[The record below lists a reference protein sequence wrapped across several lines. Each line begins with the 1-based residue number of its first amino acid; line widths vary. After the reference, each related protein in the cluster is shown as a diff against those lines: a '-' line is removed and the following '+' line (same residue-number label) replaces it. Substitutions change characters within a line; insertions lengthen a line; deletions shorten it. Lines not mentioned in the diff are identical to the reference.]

1 METKMQASELKLKQA
16 SVVLGTPPKEL
27 QNLVQF
33 QVVRPRKR
41 GRTYWF
47 DRNTL
52 LQAKCALYL
61 KQSLGAST
69 EHLAGFVR
77 ALSEVANL
85 GAERGTVRIQSRP
98 RKNMPPVEILIP
110 VGMLR
115 RELEER
121 LPLAAAAMDLPRGRK
136 RPGWK
141 DEFSRAVQEAAGE
154 LPPMSEEDIVK
165 VVKQYRRESR
175 VYPEI
180 KLAAKG

>member
-1 METKMQASELKLKQA
+1 MRIEPAIVYSDFADRARSPRSTRASRRRQHD
-16 SVVLGTPPKEL
+16 S
-27 QNLVQF
+27 
-33 QVVRPRKR
+33 RS
-41 GRTYWF
+41 
-47 DRNTL
+47 L

-69 EHLAGFVR
+69 EYLGGFVR
-77 ALSEVANL
+77 ALSEIANL

-121 LPLAAAAMDLPRGRK
+121 LPLAAAAIDLPRGRK

-141 DEFSRAVQEAAGE
+141 DEFSRAVQETAGE

-180 KLAAKG
+180 KLAAKGWRR